1 MKQQLSEEQQKAV
14 DAFLHEKKAVLV
26 EASAG
31 SGKTRILTECV
42 RSLITEEKDKF
53 FSVLCLTFTNK
64 AADEMKERL
73 SDIPKIKERAFIG
86 TFHEFCLERILK
98 VRRHEIGL
106 EQLPH
111 IFDDNDRRKIL
122 EQVFLENSAFEEDYQ
137 HLEPKKQEQ
146 RINDFLQVISEAK
159 RELVVEPETDKPDW
173 HFKRKLLF
181 KEFNERLQSQNAMDY
196 DDILLYGY
204 RILTSRE
211 ANASLYR
218 RQYKYILVD
227 EAQDLNYAQYQI
239 IRAICGETHKNV
251 MFVGDEKQKIY
262 GFSGASL
269 DFMKV
274 HFQNDFNPEIVK
286 VENNFRSSDAILA
299 LANSIRENGGIGQNY
314 FEGEKS
320 ILPFENEQLETQWIV
335 EKIKY
340 WLNKGVYQEEGKD
353 LKEEIK
359 LENIAV
365 LARNRFVFNELINQ
379 LEKDDLLKD
388 KFYLKKGLDKF
399 APESTLMKVFGL
411 GLRVFVNPSDVLHF
425 NQILSELNLS
435 IKDVPNKID
444 YLKSLNKDYATLEN
458 HLKTTKTQ
466 LDFLVDECWQLLSK
480 EYKFFGKILEKLQST
495 IQDTTFFES
504 EQEKEMI
511 ASEIQEILSYWRDF
525 IRSMSYDNQTLQN
538 FLFFLAMNGSNKTQK
553 GLTLATIH
561 TVKGLEYEIVFLMG
575 MNEGVFPDYR
585 AKTEFQKEEE
595 RNNAY
600 VAITRA
606 KRCIYVSYPKIRK
619 MPWGTDKKQEISSFL

>member
-1 MKQQLSEEQQKAV
+1 MKQQLSEEQQKALE
-14 DAFLHEKKAVLV
+14 AFIKDKKAVLV

-42 RSLITEEKDKF
+42 RRLITEEKDKF

-122 EQVFLENSAFEEDYQ
+122 VQVFLENSAFEEDYQ
-137 HLEPKKQEQ
+137 HLESKKQEQ
-146 RINDFLQVISEAK
+146 KLTDYLKLISEAK
-159 RELVVEPETDKPDW
+159 RELVRQPEKEKPNW
-173 HFKRKLLF
+173 NYKEHLLY

-196 DDILLYGY
+196 DDILLYGH

-218 RQYKYILVD
+218 RQYRYILVD

-239 IRAICGETHKNV
+239 ISAICGETHKNV
-251 MFVGDEKQKIY
+251 MLVGDSKQAIY
-262 GFSGASL
+262 GFNGASS

-274 HFQNDFNPEIVK
+274 NFKNDFNPEIIK
-286 VENNFRSSDAILA
+286 VENNYRSSNAVLA
-299 LANSIRENGGIGQNY
+299 LANSVRKNGGIGQNY
-314 FEGEKS
+314 FEGQKE
-320 ILPFENEQLETQWIV
+320 ILPFENEEKEAKWII
-335 EKIKY
+335 EKIKH
-340 WLNKGVYQEEGKD
+340 WLNKGVYEEEGKE

-359 LENIAV
+359 LENMAV
-365 LARNRFVFNELINQ
+365 LARNRFIFKELITQ
-379 LEKDDLLKD
+379 LENDEQLKNQ
-388 KFYLKKGLDKF
+388 FYLKKGLDKF
-399 APESTLMKVFGL
+399 VPTSTLIKVFNL

-425 NQILSELNLS
+425 NQILNELGLSNLET
-435 IKDVPNKID
+435 NQKINLLLSLNQKNTTKINQKQLD
-444 YLKSLNKDYATLEN
+444 ILVNECWQPLNKDY
-458 HLKTTKTQ
+458 K
-466 LDFLVDECWQLLSK
+466 LL
-480 EYKFFGKILEKLQST
+480 GKILEKLQST

-504 EQEKEMI
+504 EKEREMI
-511 ASEIQEILSYWRDF
+511 ASEIQEILSYWKDF

-553 GLTLATIH
+553 GLTLATVH

-606 KRCIYVSYPKIRK
+606 KRCIYITYPLNRK
-619 MPWGTDKKQEISSFL
+619 MPWGTDKKQEKSSFLNDI

>member
-1 MKQQLSEEQQKAV
+1 MKQQLSEEQQKALE
-14 DAFLHEKKAVLV
+14 AFIKDKKAVLV

-42 RSLITEEKDKF
+42 RRLITEEKDKF

-73 SDIPKIKERAFIG
+73 KDIPKFKERTFIG

-122 EQVFLENSAFEEDYQ
+122 VQVFLENSAFEEDYQ
-137 HLEPKKQEQ
+137 HLESKKQEQ
-146 RINDFLQVISEAK
+146 KLTDYLKLISEAK
-159 RELVVEPETDKPDW
+159 RELVRQPEKEKPNW
-173 HFKRKLLF
+173 NYKEHLLY

-196 DDILLYGY
+196 DDILLYGH

-218 RQYKYILVD
+218 RQYRYILVD

-239 IRAICGETHKNV
+239 ISAICGETHKNV
-251 MFVGDEKQKIY
+251 MLVGDSKQAIY
-262 GFSGASL
+262 GFNGASS

-274 HFQNDFNPEIVK
+274 NFKNDFNPEIIK
-286 VENNFRSSDAILA
+286 VENNYRSSNAVLA
-299 LANSIRENGGIGQNY
+299 LANSVRKNGGIGQNY
-314 FEGEKS
+314 FEGQKE
-320 ILPFENEQLETQWIV
+320 ILPFENEEKEAKWII
-335 EKIKY
+335 EKIKH
-340 WLNKGVYQEEGKD
+340 WLNKGVYEEEGKE

-359 LENIAV
+359 LENMAV
-365 LARNRFVFNELINQ
+365 LARNRFIFKELITQ
-379 LEKDDLLKD
+379 LENDEQLKNQ
-388 KFYLKKGLDKF
+388 FYLKKGLDKF
-399 APESTLMKVFGL
+399 VPTSTLIKVFNL

-425 NQILSELNLS
+425 NQILNELGLSNLET
-435 IKDVPNKID
+435 NQKIN
-444 YLKSLNKDYATLEN
+444 LLLSLNQKN
-458 HLKTTKTQ
+458 TTKINQKQ
-466 LDFLVDECWQLLSK
+466 LDFLVNECWQPLNKDYKLL
-480 EYKFFGKILEKLQST
+480 GKILEKLQST

-504 EQEKEMI
+504 EKEREMI
-511 ASEIQEILSYWRDF
+511 ASEIQEILSYWKDF

-553 GLTLATIH
+553 GLTLATVH

-606 KRCIYVSYPKIRK
+606 KRCIYITYPLNRK
-619 MPWGTDKKQEISSFL
+619 MPWGTDKKQEKSSFLNDI